1 MLNFDLVTKRMKKK
15 DADMMQIQL
24 EKEQKLAQIIKLL
37 NQKQNQIEEM
47 SRVLV

>member
-1 MLNFDLVTKRMKKK
+1 MKKK